1 MPPGE
6 VFLIPMNLELAE
18 KLVGLLGEFPVSEI
32 TVETG
37 ASRVHVVKPLGSV
50 ASVPVDPP
58 VEAALEAESVITE
71 TAPEP
76 IRLWSPMVGVFYH
89 VEPPLT
95 IGAEIKPGQVVG
107 SIESM
112 KLMNDVR
119 AEQAG
124 RLTDILI
131 DDGAPVEYGQ
141 TLFRLAAF

>member
-1 MPPGE
+1 
-6 VFLIPMNLELAE
+6 MNLELTE

-32 TVETG
+32 TVETET
-37 ASRVHVVKPLGSV
+37 SRVHVVKPLGSG
-50 ASVPVDPP
+50 VPALPAATVGAA
-58 VEAALEAESVITE
+58 VLTEGTKALEAE

-89 VEPPLT
+89 AEPPLPY
-95 IGAEIKPGQVVG
+95 GAEIKPGQVVG

-119 AEQAG
+119 AEHAG

-131 DDGAPVEYGQ
+131 EDGAPVEYGQ